1 MRTPPDDPGG
11 EVVLRAV
18 GSAIMS
24 GGIKKKK
31 KILGFHVGLC
41 FWFLL
46 SPKTCMPLCVSSFEL
61 LKM

>member
-24 GGIKKKK
+24 GGIFKKDIRIPCRAMFLVFAFSKN
-31 KILGFHVGLC
+31 LHALVC
-41 FWFLL
+41 FLF
-46 SPKTCMPLCVSSFEL
+46 
-61 LKM
+61 